1 MSIINLQ
8 ERIPI
13 FVKQGVKTKIN
24 DYIRKCVKNF
34 LSFDISSFYVLCT
47 PKFQTFWQV
56 SKEDTVFW
64 SFSLKNLVFQWNIKK
79 YMKKNQY
86 LMTFLFC
93 AVRLRLPQKGQQSS
107 HCHFMIENTFTGI
120 KTSCSVS
127 HLEFLCIP
135 FHTISSI
142 SRLINNSVKK
152 LRFFTDRTNINVK
165 AFHRKTTHLFS
176 VYWSKSTAIFILP
189 NQPASCS
196 R

>member
-1 MSIINLQ
+1 MITSENAS
-8 ERIPI
+8 
-13 FVKQGVKTKIN
+13 KTFSHLT
-24 DYIRKCVKNF
+24 F
-34 LSFDISSFYVLCT
+34 LRTMYVLQSLRLFDRYQRRT
-47 PKFQTFWQV
+47 LFLKFPF
-56 SKEDTVFW
+56 
-64 SFSLKNLVFQWNIKK
+64 KNLVFRWNIKK
-79 YMKKNQY
+79 YLKKNQY

-93 AVRLRLPQKGQQSS
+93 AVGLRLPQKGQQSS

-142 SRLINNSVKK
+142 LRLINNSVKNCVS
-152 LRFFTDRTNINVK
+152 FTDRTNINVK

>member
-1 MSIINLQ
+1 MYSKVSDFLTGIKGGHCFLKFLFKKPSISMKYQ
-8 ERIPI
+8 
-13 FVKQGVKTKIN
+13 KI
-24 DYIRKCVKNF
+24 Y
-34 LSFDISSFYVLCT
+34 
-47 PKFQTFWQV
+47 
-56 SKEDTVFW
+56 E
-64 SFSLKNLVFQWNIKK
+64 
-79 YMKKNQY
+79 KNQY

-142 SRLINNSVKK
+142 LRLINNSVKK